1 MGDFL
6 PGVFQM
12 MEERFGRAGR
22 PITTA
27 LLGLFSLAI
36 AAWCLGMV
44 YEKVIEPILQA
55 TGTVVGQEL
64 ANTIIAWVTLFAF
77 FGFVGFVIIYVR
89 VRWQRNRYGQ
99 KLSNKQERIQEL
111 EAEIEQLRGDNG

>member
-12 MEERFGRAGR
+12 MEERFGRVGR

-44 YEKVIEPILQA
+44 YEKVIDPILQA

-77 FGFVGFVIIYVR
+77 FGFIGFVFIYVR
-89 VRWQRNRYGQ
+89 VRWQRNRYGP
-99 KLSNKQERIQEL
+99 KLASKQERIKEL

>member
-12 MEERFGRAGR
+12 MEERFGRVGR

-44 YEKVIEPILQA
+44 YRNVVGPVLQA
-55 TGTVVGQEL
+55 TGTEVGHEL
-64 ANTIIAWVTLFAF
+64 ANTVIVWVTLFAF
-77 FGFVGFVIIYVR
+77 CGFVGFVIIYVR
-89 VRWQRNRYGQ
+89 VRWQRNRYGP
-99 KLSNKQERIQEL
+99 KLTSKQERIKEL